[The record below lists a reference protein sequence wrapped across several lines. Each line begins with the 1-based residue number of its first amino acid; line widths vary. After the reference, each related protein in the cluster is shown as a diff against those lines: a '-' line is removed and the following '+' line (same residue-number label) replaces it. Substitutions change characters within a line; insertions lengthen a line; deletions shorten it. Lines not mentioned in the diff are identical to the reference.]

1 MNMRTHVSMLA
12 AATAVAVLAIP
23 AGAYRQEATLAYK
36 WTKGET
42 LRYRMAQTTDTT
54 MSGLPGGM
62 PDVTLNQVLN
72 QAFKMTV
79 DDLAAD
85 GVVTLSQVF
94 ESMRMEVTTP
104 AGKVVIDSATP
115 PAGAAPQEQIA
126 HKIFA
131 ALVGEPL
138 TVVLAPSGKVQKV
151 EGFNRLI
158 DKMAASV
165 PSDPAASAAIR
176 QLKAG
181 MGDEQMNAMF
191 SQGFPQFPQRALKAG
206 DTWSTSASMPNPVFG
221 AVNTTTELTLASID
235 GRTAKL
241 LAKTKMER
249 DPKAEGMQAPMGMK
263 PDMGPSTGEAEMF
276 FDIANGRLRSAT
288 ANIVMPLSMSGTAPD
303 GTPVNMK
310 TNAKSTVKMELI
322 EK

>member
-1 MNMRTHVSMLA
+1 MNKRTNVSLLA
-12 AATAVAVLAIP
+12 AATAWVVLAVP
-23 AGAYRQEATLAYK
+23 TGAYRQEATLAYK

-54 MSGLPGGM
+54 MSGLPGGA
-62 PDVTLNQVLN
+62 PDVTLNQVLT

-79 DDLAAD
+79 DDLSAD

-94 ESMRMEVTTP
+94 ESMRMEVSTP

-115 PAGAAPQEQIA
+115 ATSAAAPEQIA
-126 HKIFA
+126 QKIFA
-131 ALVGEPL
+131 SLVGEPL

-165 PSDPAASAAIR
+165 PGDPAASAAIR

-191 SQGFPQFPQRALKAG
+191 SQGFPEFPQRALKAG

-235 GRTAKL
+235 GQTAKL
-241 LAKTKMER
+241 VAKTKMEL
-249 DPKAEGMQAPMGMK
+249 DPKAQGRPAPMGMK
-263 PDMGPSTGEAEMF
+263 PDMGPSTGESEMI
-276 FDIANGRLRSAT
+276 FDLASGRLRSAT
-288 ANIVMPLSMSGTAPD
+288 ANIVMPMSMSGTAPD

-310 TNAKSTVKMELI
+310 TSAKSTVKMELVD
-322 EK
+322 K